1 MSEIY
6 MDGQSIGA
14 RLKAER
20 EKKALELEDAALV
33 TRISK
38 GYLAALE
45 ADDYS
50 KLPSD
55 FHARG
60 FLRAYA
66 RFLGMDE
73 QDIRLPESSAEQA
86 PDEEAASRDTAEIRK
101 SGGPC
106 RIGFFAVIAAV
117 CIVAGA
123 TVVFLSEREKK
134 PENKAETPLSVPPVA
149 GIYSSPRLTVA
160 TDVPKIQPQ
169 PDSSPPNGDIPPPPA
184 PSAPGTGLVLKMK
197 ALEDGFLV
205 VTIDDTVSQQ
215 YDLKAGDVIEWK
227 AEKFFSLDLDNAGG
241 VEAELN
247 GRVLKPFGERGASAH
262 VVLKTDNQGDETAP

>member
-1 MSEIY
+1 MPDIF

-14 RLKAER
+14 RLKTER

-60 FLRAYA
+60 FLRVYA

-73 QDIRLPESSAEQA
+73 RDIRLPGSSADQT
-86 PDEEAASRDTAEIRK
+86 PDEEAALRDTAETRKIRAP
-101 SGGPC
+101 G
-106 RIGFFAVIAAV
+106 RIGFLGAIAAV
-117 CIVAGA
+117 CIVVGA
-123 TVVFLSEREKK
+123 IIVFLPEREKK
-134 PENKAETPLSVPPVA
+134 PENKPEIPVSIPPVTDV
-149 GIYSSPRLTVA
+149 YSSPRLPVA
-160 TDVPKIQPQ
+160 HDIPKPQ
-169 PDSSPPNGDIPPPPA
+169 PPAATSPQNGEIPPPSTPLPA
-184 PSAPGTGLVLKMK
+184 GTGLVLKMK

-205 VTIDDTVSQQ
+205 VTIDDAVSQQ
-215 YDLKAGDVIEWK
+215 YDLRAGDVIEWK

-262 VVLKTDNQGDETAP
+262 VVLKTDTQGDETAP

>member
-73 QDIRLPESSAEQA
+73 RDILRPESPADQA
-86 PDEEAASRDTAEIRK
+86 PDEEAASRDTAETRKIR
-101 SGGPC
+101 GPG
-106 RIGFFAVIAAV
+106 RSGFFVAIAAV
-117 CIVAGA
+117 CIAVGA
-123 TVVFLSEREKK
+123 IIVFLPDREKK
-134 PENKAETPLSVPPVA
+134 PENKPEIPVSIPPVA
-149 GIYSSPRLTVA
+149 DVYSSPRLTVPHEI
-160 TDVPKIQPQ
+160 PKTQPLAD
-169 PDSSPPNGDIPPPPA
+169 PSPRNGEISPPSTPPPA
-184 PSAPGTGLVLKMK
+184 GTGLVLKMK

-205 VTIDDTVSQQ
+205 VTIDDAVSQQ
-215 YDLKAGDVIEWK
+215 YDLKAGDLIEWK

-262 VVLKTDNQGDETAP
+262 VVLKTDTQGDETAP